1 MIKFEE
7 VSYTY
12 QKNTPYE
19 YQALNQI
26 STEFLP
32 GRYYAIIG
40 KTGSGKSTLI
50 QHFNGLVKPTRG
62 KVQVLDVTV
71 NRKTKDKHLKSIRQ
85 RIGMVFQFPESQLFE
100 ETVEKEVLFGSRNYG
115 LDIEE
120 ARDKAM
126 TLLGELGFDAEKVMQ
141 QSPFLLSGGQM
152 RKIALA
158 AILAMD
164 PDILILDEPTAGLDP
179 RSKAQVMALFKKLQ
193 LEEGKTI
200 ILVTHD
206 MNDVAEFA
214 DEIKIMQGGTLIEST
229 TPYDFFQRPDDVN
242 ALHLCLPDI
251 VRLQRDVEAKL
262 GVQFDKLAL
271 TEASFVAIYEEWRQR
286 HEG

>member
-1 MIKFEE
+1 
-7 VSYTY
+7 
-12 QKNTPYE
+12 
-19 YQALNQI
+19 
-26 STEFLP
+26 
-32 GRYYAIIG
+32 
-40 KTGSGKSTLI
+40 
-50 QHFNGLVKPTRG
+50 
-62 KVQVLDVTV
+62 
-71 NRKTKDKHLKSIRQ
+71 
-85 RIGMVFQFPESQLFE
+85 
-100 ETVEKEVLFGSRNYG
+100 
-115 LDIEE
+115 
-120 ARDKAM
+120 
-126 TLLGELGFDAEKVMQ
+126 
-141 QSPFLLSGGQM
+141 M

-271 TEASFVAIYEEWRQR
+271 TEASFVVIYEEWRQR

>member
-100 ETVEKEVLFGSRNYG
+100 ETVEKEVLFGPRNYG

-271 TEASFVAIYEEWRQR
+271 TEASFVTIYEEWRQR

>member
-100 ETVEKEVLFGSRNYG
+100 ETVEKEVLFGPRNYE

-126 TLLGELGFDAEKVMQ
+126 TLLVELGFDAEKVMQ

>member
-100 ETVEKEVLFGSRNYG
+100 ETVEKEVLFGPRNYG

-120 ARDKAM
+120 ARDKVM

>member
-32 GRYYAIIG
+32 GCYYAIIG

-62 KVQVLDVTV
+62 KVQVLDVIV

-100 ETVEKEVLFGSRNYG
+100 ETVEKEVLFGPRNYG
-115 LDIEE
+115 FDIEE

>member
-19 YQALNQI
+19 YQALNLV

-100 ETVEKEVLFGSRNYG
+100 ETVEKEVLFGPRNYG
-115 LDIEE
+115 LDLE
-120 ARDKAM
+120 AARGKALM
-126 TLLGELGFDAEKVMQ
+126 LLGELGFDAEKVMQ

-262 GVQFDKLAL
+262 GIQFDKLAL
-271 TEASFVAIYEEWRQR
+271 TEASFVAMYEEWRQR
-286 HEG
+286 HER

>member
-12 QKNTPYE
+12 QKKTPYE

-26 STEFLP
+26 STEFSP

-50 QHFNGLVKPTRG
+50 QHFNGLLKPTQG
-62 KVQVLDVTV
+62 HMQVLDVAI
-71 NRKTKDKHLKSIRQ
+71 NPKTKDKKLKSIRK

-100 ETVEKEVLFGSRNYG
+100 ETVEKEVLFGPQNYG
-115 LDIEE
+115 LDIEA
-120 ARDKAM
+120 ARAKAM
-126 TLLGELGFDAEKVMQ
+126 RLLTELGFDAEATMK

-152 RKIALA
+152 RKVALT
-158 AILAMD
+158 AILTMD

-179 RSKAQVMALFKKLQ
+179 RSREQVMQLFKKLQ
-193 LEEGKTI
+193 LEQHKTV

-206 MNDVAEFA
+206 MNDVARFA
-214 DEIKIMQGGTLIEST
+214 DEVKIMQKGSLIEST
-229 TPYDFFQRPDDVN
+229 TPQQFFSRTGDVQ

-251 VRLQRDVEAKL
+251 VRLQRDIEARL
-262 GVQFDKLAL
+262 GIQFEQLAM
-271 TEASFVAIYEEWRQR
+271 TEEAFATMFKEWRQR
-286 HEG
+286 HER

>member
-100 ETVEKEVLFGSRNYG
+100 ETVEKEVLFGPRNCG

>member
-271 TEASFVAIYEEWRQR
+271 TEASFVVIYEEWRQR

>member
-100 ETVEKEVLFGSRNYG
+100 ETVEKEVLFGLRNYG

>member
-19 YQALNQI
+19 YQALNQV

-100 ETVEKEVLFGSRNYG
+100 ETVEKEVLFGPRNYG
-115 LDIEE
+115 LDLEE
-120 ARDKAM
+120 ARGKAM
-126 TLLGELGFDAEKVMQ
+126 MLLGELGFDAEKVMQ

-271 TEASFVAIYEEWRQR
+271 TEASFVAMYEEWRQR
-286 HEG
+286 HER

>member
-100 ETVEKEVLFGSRNYG
+100 ETVEKEVLFGPRNDG

>member
-62 KVQVLDVTV
+62 KVQVLDVIV

-100 ETVEKEVLFGSRNYG
+100 ETVEKEVLFR
-115 LDIEE
+115 
-120 ARDKAM
+120 
-126 TLLGELGFDAEKVMQ
+126 
-141 QSPFLLSGGQM
+141 
-152 RKIALA
+152 
-158 AILAMD
+158 
-164 PDILILDEPTAGLDP
+164 
-179 RSKAQVMALFKKLQ
+179 
-193 LEEGKTI
+193 
-200 ILVTHD
+200 
-206 MNDVAEFA
+206 
-214 DEIKIMQGGTLIEST
+214 T
-229 TPYDFFQRPDDVN
+229 T
-242 ALHLCLPDI
+242 
-251 VRLQRDVEAKL
+251 
-262 GVQFDKLAL
+262 
-271 TEASFVAIYEEWRQR
+271 
-286 HEG
+286 